1 MSITHEIM
9 SIEQRLDIIK
19 DRLNDGGGKSATKLI
34 AVSKQQPDDRISQ
47 ALAAGVTVFGENRV
61 QEAQTRWGETFAA
74 HHGELE
80 LHLIGPLQSN
90 KAAQACALFDVI
102 HTLDR
107 SSLAKALAK
116 HRDKGHDLPKLFVQ
130 VNTGEEEQK
139 SGVLPRDLSVFLKS
153 MDKDF
158 GLTVAGLMCIPPL
171 DEAPSAHFMLLR
183 QLARD
188 HGLAELSMGM
198 SGDYE
203 TAAKLGA
210 TYVRVG
216 SALFGPRP

>member
-19 DRLNDGGGKSATKLI
+19 DRLNDSGGKSATKLI

-74 HHGELE
+74 HHGKLE

-116 HRDKGHDLPKLFVQ
+116 HRDQGHDLPKLFVQ

-153 MDKDF
+153 MDEGF